1 MKCNMV
7 VSETSDSEC
16 NKDDDGDDDDY
27 NDISDVG
34 E

>member
-7 VSETSDSEC
+7 FCETSDYKC
-16 NKDDDGDDDDY
+16 NKDDDGDDY

>member
-1 MKCNMV
+1 MV

-16 NKDDDGDDDDY
+16 NKDDDGDDY